1 MLRRAPSLQWLL
13 GASFSELQEMFPQIP
28 HKVIKLFSDITA
40 ESNVKKSETT
50 PFSNINSQTHS
61 PFWEQD
67 PVKPQIQLEDKTAP
81 SQFTEL
87 ICHNSIRGEDTD
99 HFHSYNPLTPSQFS
113 RGSTTASVWQL
124 QGEGFIQNPD
134 LMPGRAVPRG
144 SAHVPSAPLPTPE
157 VLGGRSTA
165 CGFSSRPQSQTH
177 WSSPENDLPN
187 KTGEERKRRGGEDVH
202 SVLPHS
208 KRGRLLCERVPGR
221 NDGQTRLRF
230 F

>member
-1 MLRRAPSLQWLL
+1 MWLL
-13 GASFSELQEMFPQIP
+13 A
-28 HKVIKLFSDITA
+28 KVNFGSCL
-40 ESNVKKSETT
+40 NVKCSIFQGNHLNCFFVT
-50 PFSNINSQTHS
+50 
-61 PFWEQD
+61 
-67 PVKPQIQLEDKTAP
+67 LAG
-81 SQFTEL
+81 
-87 ICHNSIRGEDTD
+87 HNSMRGEDTA

-144 SAHVPSAPLPTPE
+144 SAHVPLASLPTPE
-157 VLGGRSTA
+157 VLGGRNTA

-202 SVLPHS
+202 SGTDTHTHTHTHMWLVWF
-208 KRGRLLCERVPGR
+208 VT
-221 NDGQTRLRF
+221 NAF
-230 F
+230 